1 MIDLPIGHSRPND
14 ARGFLHKKFLRVVS
28 KVAGVASS
36 VGLPGAGIVSRVSA
50 FAGGRR
56 TAPRTLTARVT
67 PFSQREKELGR
78 QLKFGPEAA
87 PRSRSSLRTSG
98 RLTNVARQNGEL
110 LGGDP
115 ECVIP
120 GMRVDPGT
128 GKCKFFLGERA
139 GPDGG
144 FALGEPVLGLYGAG
158 VTPGSMVIDRAV
170 CGKKMQ
176 LGDDGV
182 CYNKSQISNK
192 QRMWPAGRRPLLTGG
207 DMRAISIASR
217 AGKRMDGATARL
229 RKLGMMKKAPVAR
242 AAPKPATVH
251 EQIAIAHA
259 LK

>member
-1 MIDLPIGHSRPND
+1 MIDLPIGHSRPGD
-14 ARGFLHKKFLRVVS
+14 TRGFVHKRILGAVS
-28 KVAGVASS
+28 TVASIAQS
-36 VGLPGAGIVSRVSA
+36 VGVPGAGAVSRVSRA

-56 TAPRTLTARVT
+56 TLPRTTTARVT
-67 PFSQREKELGR
+67 QLSQAEKNRGR
-78 QLKFGPEAA
+78 NFKFGDGAFTNPNL
-87 PRSRSSLRTSG
+87 PRGVVSRVPPPFGGGGGVSP
-98 RLTNVARQNGEL
+98 TNG
-110 LGGDP
+110 P
-115 ECVIP
+115 CPP
-120 GMRVDPGT
+120 GMRPDFQSGQCEAAAGQAV
-128 GKCKFFLGERA
+128 GEAIMGR
-139 GPDGG
+139 
-144 FALGEPVLGLYGAG
+144 YGAG
-158 VTPGSMVIDRAV
+158 VLPGSIIIDRAV

-182 CYNKSQISNK
+182 CYNRSQISNK

-251 EQIAIAHA
+251 EQIAMAHA